1 MKLVYLPS
9 ARKHLREAMEYLHR
23 EAGPQVVARV
33 RSGILDE
40 AERLKQFPRG
50 GQEEEYLSHLGKG
63 HRRIVQ
69 GNYKV
74 IYRIEGETIY
84 VTDIFDTRRNPAKM
98 SG

>member
-9 ARKHLREAMEYLHR
+9 ARKHLLEAMEYLHR
-23 EAGPQVVARV
+23 EAGTHVVARV
-33 RSGILDE
+33 RSEILDE
-40 AERLKQFPRG
+40 TERLKQFPRD

-63 HRRIVQ
+63 HRRLVQ
-69 GNYKV
+69 GNYKI

-84 VTDIFDTRRNPAKM
+84 VTDVFDTRRDPAKM